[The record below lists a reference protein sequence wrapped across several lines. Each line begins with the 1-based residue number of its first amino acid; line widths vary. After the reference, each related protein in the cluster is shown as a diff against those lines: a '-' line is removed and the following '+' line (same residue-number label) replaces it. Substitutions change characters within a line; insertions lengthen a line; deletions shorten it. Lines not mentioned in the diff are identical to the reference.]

1 MYKTNIY
8 QNARVSAGLTQE
20 RAAEKLGISVE
31 SIKAYETYRRLPPFD
46 IVDGMALIYRA
57 DYLPYQHMRIASGE
71 VKVIPEVEVRSLE
84 QAAMS
89 LINKTLAFADKRR
102 DRDLL
107 AIAEDG
113 VIDEAE
119 RPLFEAIVAELDE
132 LIKAALELKVS
143 KGAEP

>member
-1 MYKTNIY
+1 
-8 QNARVSAGLTQE
+8 
-20 RAAEKLGISVE
+20 
-31 SIKAYETYRRLPPFD
+31 
-46 IVDGMALIYRA
+46 MALIYRA

-84 QAAMS
+84 QAAMR

-107 AIAEDG
+107 TIAEDG

-132 LIKAALELKVS
+132 LIKAAMELKVS
-143 KGAEP
+143 KGAER